1 MNVLDLLRREE
12 LVLAQ
17 RLQKSDQ
24 PSAEK
29 RGFGVEGVWFMV
41 DGRWCVVDGLWLMV
55 YGSWFMVRGLE
66 LRV

>member
-29 RGFGVEGVWFMV
+29 RGFGVEGVRFMV
-41 DGRWCVVDGLWLMV
+41 DGRWFMVDGL
-55 YGSWFMVRGLE
+55 G
-66 LRV
+66 